1 MPGQSLTGIT
11 WLEDDAT
18 TTITYVQARI
28 VAMPADTLPRQRQLE
43 VWTQIGF
50 GIVNEF
56 IGLLGGEPIS
66 APDGIGALQRHGR

>member
-1 MPGQSLTGIT
+1 MDFSYRGP
-11 WLEDDAT
+11 
-18 TTITYVQARI
+18 VQTRI
-28 VAMPADTLPRQRQLE
+28 VAMPADTFFRDKRQLE

-66 APDGIGALQRHGR
+66 PPDGIGALQRHGR